1 MFNPLQTIMQV
12 ILVQDVANLGYKN
25 DIVKVKDGYGRNYLI
40 PNKLAIIAN
49 ESNVK
54 QLNENLKQQAKKLAQ
69 QLADAQALAEKLA
82 ATVINVAVKANEDGK
97 IFGTVTT
104 AQIAEAL
111 AAQGFDIDRKV
122 ITVEPVKE
130 LGETTASARLHREVK
145 AEIKLNVVAE

>member
-1 MFNPLQTIMQV
+1 MKV
-12 ILVQDVANLGYKN
+12 ILKEDVHGLGYK
-25 DIVKVKDGYGRNYLI
+25 DDVLTVKDGYGRNYLI

-104 AQIAEAL
+104 AQIADAL
-111 AAQGFDIDRKV
+111 AAQGFDIDRKI
-122 ITVEPVKE
+122 ITIEPVKE
-130 LGETTASARLHREVK
+130 LGETIATARLHREVK

>member
-1 MFNPLQTIMQV
+1 MQV

-111 AAQGFDIDRKV
+111 SAQGFDIDRKI
-122 ITVEPVKE
+122 ITIEPVKE
-130 LGETTASARLHREVK
+130 LGEAVATARLHREVK

>member
-1 MFNPLQTIMQV
+1 MEV
-12 ILVQDVANLGYKN
+12 ILIQDVANLGYKN

-40 PNKLAIIAN
+40 PNKLAIIASD
-49 ESNVK
+49 SNVK

-104 AQIAEAL
+104 AQIADAL
-111 AAQGFDIDRKV
+111 AAQGFEIDKRI

-130 LGETTASARLHREVK
+130 LGEVIASARLHREVK

>member
-1 MFNPLQTIMQV
+1 MQV

-25 DIVKVKDGYGRNYLI
+25 DIVKVKEGYGRNYLI
-40 PNKLAIIAN
+40 PNKLAVIAN

-69 QLADAQALAEKLA
+69 QLADAQQLAEKLA

-111 AAQGFDIDRKV
+111 STQGFDIDRK
-122 ITVEPVKE
+122 IISIEPVKE
-130 LGETTASARLHREVK
+130 LGEAVATARLHREVK

>member
-1 MFNPLQTIMQV
+1 MEV
-12 ILVQDVANLGYKN
+12 ILIQDVANLGYKN

-40 PNKLAIIAN
+40 PNKYAIIAN
-49 ESNVK
+49 DSNRK
-54 QLNENLKQQAKKLAQ
+54 QLAENLKQQAKKLAQ

-82 ATVINVAVKANEDGK
+82 ALTLQVAVKANEDGK

-111 AAQGFDIDRKV
+111 EAQGITVDKRV

-130 LGETTASARLHREVK
+130 LGEAVAAARLHREVK

>member
-1 MFNPLQTIMQV
+1 MQV

-54 QLNENLKQQAKKLAQ
+54 QLNENLKQQAKKMAQ

-104 AQIAEAL
+104 AQIADAL
-111 AAQGFDIDRKV
+111 AAQGFDIDRKI
-122 ITVEPVKE
+122 ITIEPVKE
-130 LGETTASARLHREVK
+130 LGEAIATARLHREVK

>member
-1 MFNPLQTIMQV
+1 MQV

-49 ESNVK
+49 DSNVK

-69 QLADAQALAEKLA
+69 QLADAQATAQKLA

-97 IFGTVTT
+97 IFGAVTT
-104 AQIAEAL
+104 AQIADAL
-111 AAQGFDIDRKV
+111 AAQGFDIDRKI

-130 LGETTASARLHREVK
+130 LGEAIATARLHREVK

>member
-1 MFNPLQTIMQV
+1 MQV

-69 QLADAQALAEKLA
+69 QLADAQATAEKLA

-111 AAQGFDIDRKV
+111 AAQGFDIDRKI

-130 LGETTASARLHREVK
+130 LGEATASARLHREVK

>member
-1 MFNPLQTIMQV
+1 MQV

-104 AQIAEAL
+104 AQIADAL
-111 AAQGFDIDRKV
+111 AAQGFDIDRKI
-122 ITVEPVKE
+122 ITIEPVKE
-130 LGETTASARLHREVK
+130 LGETIATARLHREVK